1 MPVSRSISMSN
12 TVQAVYGFPLL
23 DVVDVPGGAMQL
35 SPLVLGS
42 TDLAA
47 LAEGTLDEVIIQAP
61 PGVAERRYVLA
72 QALRVLKVG
81 GRLTALAPKDR
92 GGQRL
97 NKELTAFGCTIG
109 ESAKRHHRICVAL
122 KPAALTDVDVAI
134 AEGAPRRLDGDGLWT
149 QPGVFSW
156 DRLDPGSALLL
167 KSLPPLSGFGV
178 DLGCG
183 IGILAHAVLTSP
195 KVTKLTLID
204 LDRRAVE
211 AAKRNVNDPRVEVV
225 WADAR
230 RGAELA
236 TGLDFVVTNPPF
248 HEAGAEDKG
257 LGQAF
262 ITSAAAMLRK
272 GGVLWIVAN
281 RHLPYEAVLNESFK
295 TVRPVADAGG
305 FKVYEARK

>member
-1 MPVSRSISMSN
+1 MSDI
-12 TVQAVYGFPLL
+12 VHAAVYGLPSF
-23 DVVDVPGGAMQL
+23 DVVDVPSGAVQV
-35 SPLVLGS
+35 SPLVAGS
-42 TDLAA
+42 SDLADFA
-47 LAEGTLDEVIIQAP
+47 DGSLDEVVVQAP
-61 PGVAERRYVLA
+61 AGVAERRYVLA
-72 QALRVLKVG
+72 QALRVLKTE

-92 GGQRL
+92 GGMRM

-109 ESAKRHHRICVAL
+109 ESAKRHQRICVTL
-122 KPAALTDVDVAI
+122 KPTTLTGIDEAI
-134 AEGAPRRLDGDGLWT
+134 AQGAPRRLDGDGLWT

-167 KSLPPLSGFGV
+167 KSLPPLSGVGV
-178 DLGCG
+178 DLGAG
-183 IGILAHAVLTSP
+183 IGILAHAVLTST

-211 AAKRNVNDPRVEVV
+211 AAKRNVVEPRVEVV

-248 HEAGAEDKG
+248 HEAGSEDKG

-262 ITSAAAMLRK
+262 ITAAAAMLRK
-272 GGVLWIVAN
+272 SGVLWIVAN
-281 RHLPYEAVLNESFK
+281 RHLPYEAALNEHFK

>member
-1 MPVSRSISMSN
+1 MPD
-12 TVQAVYGFPLL
+12 TVRAAVYGFPPF
-23 DVVDVPGGAMQL
+23 DVVDAPGDAMQV
-35 SPLVLGS
+35 SPLVVGAA
-42 TDLAA
+42 DLAE
-47 LAEGTLDEVIIQAP
+47 LAEGSLDEVVVQAP
-61 PGVAERRYVLA
+61 AGVAERRYVLA
-72 QALRVLKVG
+72 HALRALKVD

-92 GGQRL
+92 GGLRM
-97 NKELTAFGCTIG
+97 NKELVAFGCTVG
-109 ESAKRHHRICVAL
+109 ESAKRHQRICVAL
-122 KPAALTDVDVAI
+122 KPANAVGLDAAI

-167 KSLPPLSGFGV
+167 KSLPPLSGVGV

-183 IGILAHAVLTSP
+183 IGVLAHAILASP
-195 KVTKLTLID
+195 KVTKLTLVD

-211 AAKRNVNDPRVEVV
+211 AARRNVADPRVEVV
-225 WADAR
+225 QADAR
-230 RGAELA
+230 RGADLA
-236 TGLDFVVTNPPF
+236 SGLDFVITNPPF
-248 HEAGAEDKG
+248 HETGNEDKS

-281 RHLPYEAVLNESFK
+281 RHLPYEAVLNEHFR
-295 TVRPVADAGG
+295 TVRPAADAGG

>member
-1 MPVSRSISMSN
+1 MSDS
-12 TVQAVYGFPLL
+12 VRAAVYGFPSF
-23 DVVDVPGGAMQL
+23 DIVDVPGGAVQV
-35 SPLVLGS
+35 SPLVVGS
-42 TDLAA
+42 TDLAD
-47 LAEGTLDEVIIQAP
+47 LAEGSLDEIVIQAP
-61 PGVAERRYVLA
+61 AGVAERRYVLA
-72 QALRVLKVG
+72 QALRALKVE

-92 GGQRL
+92 GGLRM
-97 NKELTAFGCTIG
+97 NKELTGFGCTVG
-109 ESAKRHHRICVAL
+109 ESAKRHQRICVAL
-122 KPAALTDVDVAI
+122 KPAKPVGLDAAI
-134 AEGAPRRLDGDGLWT
+134 AEGAPRRLDDDGLWT

-167 KSLPPLSGFGV
+167 KSLPLLGGVGV

-225 WADAR
+225 QADAR
-230 RGAELA
+230 RGADLA

-248 HEAGAEDKG
+248 HETGNEDKG

-281 RHLPYEAVLNESFK
+281 RHLPYEAALNESFK
-295 TVRPVADAGG
+295 NVRPVADAGG

>member
-1 MPVSRSISMSN
+1 MSD
-12 TVQAVYGFPLL
+12 TVHAAVYGSPLL
-23 DVVDVPGGAMQL
+23 DIVDVPGGAVQV
-35 SPLVLGS
+35 SPLVAES
-42 TDLAA
+42 SDLADFA
-47 LAEGTLDEVIIQAP
+47 DGSLDEVVVQAP
-61 PGVAERRYVLA
+61 AGVAERRYVLA
-72 QALRVLKVG
+72 QALRVLKTE

-92 GGQRL
+92 GGMRM

-109 ESAKRHHRICVAL
+109 ESAKRHQRICVTL
-122 KPAALTDVDVAI
+122 KPATLTGIDEAI

-167 KSLPPLSGFGV
+167 KALPPLSGVGV

-183 IGILAHAVLTSP
+183 IGILAHAILTSL

-211 AAKRNVNDPRVEVV
+211 ATKRNVNDPRVEVV

-248 HEAGAEDKG
+248 HEAGSEDKG

-262 ITSAAAMLRK
+262 ITAAAAMLRK
-272 GGVLWIVAN
+272 SGVLWIVAN

-295 TVRPVADAGG
+295 NVRPVADAGG

>member
-1 MPVSRSISMSN
+1 MSDPVRA
-12 TVQAVYGFPLL
+12 AVYGFPPF
-23 DVVDVPGGAMQL
+23 DVVDVPGGAVQV
-35 SPLVLGS
+35 SPLVAGS
-42 TDLAA
+42 RDLADI
-47 LAEGTLDEVIIQAP
+47 AEGSLDEVVVLAP
-61 PGVAERRYVLA
+61 AGVAERRYVLA
-72 QALRVLKVG
+72 QALRALKVE
-81 GRLTALAPKDR
+81 GRLTALALKDR
-92 GGQRL
+92 GGMRM
-97 NKELTAFGCTIG
+97 NKELAAFGCTIG

-122 KPAALTDVDVAI
+122 RPAILTGIDAALD
-134 AEGAPRRLDGDGLWT
+134 EGAPRRLDGDGLWT

-167 KSLPPLSGFGV
+167 KSLPPLGGVGV

-211 AAKRNVNDPRVEVV
+211 AAKRNVDDPRVEVL

-230 RGAELA
+230 RAADLA

-248 HEAGAEDKG
+248 HEGGGEDKG

-262 ITSAAAMLRK
+262 IKSAAAMLK
-272 GGVLWIVAN
+272 KSGVLWIVAN
-281 RHLPYEAVLNESFK
+281 RHLPYEAVLNELFK
-295 TVRPVADAGG
+295 SVRPIADGGG

>member
-1 MPVSRSISMSN
+1 MPN
-12 TVQAVYGFPLL
+12 FAVYGSPSHDLIDL
-23 DVVDVPGGAMQL
+23 PGGALQT
-35 SPLVLGS
+35 SPLWVGA
-42 TDLAA
+42 TDLAS
-47 LAEGTLDEVIIQAP
+47 LPDDSVDEIVIQAP

-72 QALRVLKVG
+72 QALRALKVE

-92 GGQRL
+92 GGLRM
-97 NKELTAFGCTIG
+97 NKELVAFGCTVG
-109 ESAKRHHRICVAL
+109 ESAKRHQRICVAL
-122 KPAALTDVDVAI
+122 KPANVIGLDAAI

-167 KSLPPLSGFGV
+167 KSLPPLSGVGV

-183 IGILAHAVLTSP
+183 IGVLAHAVLASP
-195 KVTKLTLID
+195 KVTKLTLVD

-211 AAKRNVNDPRVEVV
+211 AARRNVDDPRVEVLQ
-225 WADAR
+225 ADAR
-230 RGAELA
+230 RGADLA
-236 TGLDFVVTNPPF
+236 SGLDFVVTNPPF
-248 HEAGAEDKG
+248 HETGNEDKG

-262 ITSAAAMLRK
+262 ITAAAGMLRK

-281 RHLPYEAVLNESFK
+281 RHLPYEAVLNEHFK

>member
-1 MPVSRSISMSN
+1 MSDPVRA
-12 TVQAVYGFPLL
+12 AVYGSPLL
-23 DVVDVPGGAMQL
+23 DVVDVPAGAVQV
-35 SPLVLGS
+35 SPLVADS
-42 TDLAA
+42 TDLAE
-47 LAEGTLDEVIIQAP
+47 LPEGSLDEIVVQAP
-61 PGVAERRYVLA
+61 AGVAERRYVLA
-72 QALRVLKVG
+72 QALRALKIE

-92 GGQRL
+92 GGLRM

-109 ESAKRHHRICVAL
+109 ESAKRHQRICVTL
-122 KPAALTDVDVAI
+122 KPASLTGVEAAI

-149 QPGVFSW
+149 QPGIFSW

-167 KSLPPLSGFGV
+167 KSLPPMSGVGV

-183 IGILAHAVLTSP
+183 IGVLSHAILASP

-211 AAKRNVNDPRVEVV
+211 AARRNVVEPRAEVL

-230 RGAELA
+230 RGAELLS
-236 TGLDFVVTNPPF
+236 GLDFVVTNPPF
-248 HEAGAEDKG
+248 HEGGGEDKG

-262 ITSAAAMLRK
+262 IKSAAAMLRK
-272 GGVLWIVAN
+272 SGVLWLVAN
-281 RHLPYEAVLNESFK
+281 RHLPYEAVLNEHFK

>member
-1 MPVSRSISMSN
+1 MSDSPHA
-12 TVQAVYGFPLL
+12 AVYGFPLL
-23 DVVDVPGGAMQL
+23 DVVEIPGGAVQV
-35 SPLVLGS
+35 SPLVAGS
-42 TDLAA
+42 TDLAE
-47 LAEGTLDEVIIQAP
+47 LPEGSLDEIVIQAP

-72 QALRVLKVG
+72 QALRTLKVE

-92 GGQRL
+92 GGLRM

-109 ESAKRHHRICVAL
+109 ESAKRHQRICVTL
-122 KPAALTDVDVAI
+122 KPASLTGVEAAI

-149 QPGVFSW
+149 QPGIFSW

-167 KSLPPLSGFGV
+167 KSLPPMSGVGV

-183 IGILAHAVLTSP
+183 IGVLAHAILTSP

-211 AAKRNVNDPRVEVV
+211 AARRNVVEPRVEVL

-230 RGAELA
+230 RGAELLS
-236 TGLDFVVTNPPF
+236 GLDFVVTNPPF
-248 HEAGAEDKG
+248 HEGGDEDKR

-281 RHLPYEAVLNESFK
+281 RHLPYEAVLNEHFK

>member
-1 MPVSRSISMSN
+1 MPN
-12 TVQAVYGFPLL
+12 FAVYGSPSHDL
-23 DVVDVPGGAMQL
+23 VDLPGEALQT
-35 SPLVLGS
+35 SPLSVGA

-47 LAEGTLDEVIIQAP
+47 LPDGSLEEIVIQAP
-61 PGVAERRYVLA
+61 AGVAERRYVLA
-72 QALRVLKVG
+72 QALRALKVE

-92 GGQRL
+92 GGLRM

-109 ESAKRHHRICVAL
+109 ESAKRHQRICVTL
-122 KPAALTDVDVAI
+122 KPATVTGLEAAI

-167 KSLPPLSGFGV
+167 KVLQPMSGVGV

-183 IGILAHAVLTSP
+183 IGILAHAILTSP

-211 AAKRNVNDPRVEVV
+211 AAKRNVADPRVEVL
-225 WADAR
+225 WDDAR
-230 RGAELA
+230 RAADLLS
-236 TGLDFVVTNPPF
+236 GLDFVVTNPPF
-248 HEAGAEDKG
+248 HEAGGEDKG

-262 ITSAAAMLRK
+262 IKSAAAMLRK
-272 GGVLWIVAN
+272 SGVLWIVAN
-281 RHLPYEAVLNESFK
+281 RHLPYEAVLNEHFK
-295 TVRPVADAGG
+295 TVRPVADTGG

>member
-1 MPVSRSISMSN
+1 MPDAPR
-12 TVQAVYGFPLL
+12 AAAYGFPPF
-23 DVVDVPGGAMQL
+23 DVVEVPGDAVQV
-35 SPLVLGS
+35 SPLVVGA
-42 TDLAA
+42 TDLAD
-47 LAEGTLDEVIIQAP
+47 LAEGSLDEIVIQAP
-61 PGVAERRYVLA
+61 AGVAERRYVLA
-72 QALRVLKVG
+72 QALRALKIE

-92 GGQRL
+92 GGLRM
-97 NKELTAFGCTIG
+97 NKELVAFGCAVG
-109 ESAKRHHRICVAL
+109 ESAKRHQRICIAL
-122 KPAALTDVDVAI
+122 KPANAAGLDAAI

-167 KSLPPLSGFGV
+167 KSLPPLGGAGV

-195 KVTKLTLID
+195 KVTKLTLVD

-211 AAKRNVNDPRVEVV
+211 AAKRNVADPRVEVV
-225 WADAR
+225 QADAR

-248 HEAGAEDKG
+248 HETGNEDKG

-262 ITSAAAMLRK
+262 ITAAAGMLRK

-295 TVRPVADAGG
+295 NVRPVADAGG

>member
-1 MPVSRSISMSN
+1 MSESIRA
-12 TVQAVYGFPLL
+12 AVYGFPLL
-23 DVVDVPGGAMQL
+23 DVVDVPGGAVQV
-35 SPLVLGS
+35 SPLVAGS
-42 TDLAA
+42 TDLAD
-47 LAEGTLDEVIIQAP
+47 LADGALDEIVIQAP
-61 PGVAERRYVLA
+61 AGVAERRYVLA
-72 QALRVLKVG
+72 QALRVLKAD

-92 GGQRL
+92 GGLRM

-122 KPAALTDVDVAI
+122 KPASVAGLDSAI

-167 KSLPPLSGFGV
+167 KSLPPLSGVGV
-178 DLGCG
+178 DLGSG
-183 IGILAHAVLTSP
+183 LGVLAHAVLTSP

-211 AAKRNVNDPRVEVV
+211 AAKRNVDDPRVEIV

-248 HEAGAEDKG
+248 HEAGSEDKG

-262 ITSAAAMLRK
+262 ITAAAAMLRK
-272 GGVLWIVAN
+272 NGVLWIVAN

-295 TVRPVADAGG
+295 AVRPVADAGG

>member
-1 MPVSRSISMSN
+1 MPDS
-12 TVQAVYGFPLL
+12 AVYGSPPHDL
-23 DVVDVPGGAMQL
+23 VDIPGGAVQT
-35 SPLVLGS
+35 SPLSIGA
-42 TDLAA
+42 TDLAS
-47 LAEGTLDEVIIQAP
+47 LADGSLDEIVIQAP
-61 PGVAERRYVLA
+61 AGVAERRYVLA
-72 QALRVLKVG
+72 QALRALKVE

-92 GGQRL
+92 GGLRM
-97 NKELTAFGCTIG
+97 NKELTAFGCVVG
-109 ESAKRHHRICVAL
+109 ESAKRHQRICVAL
-122 KPAALTDVDVAI
+122 KPANVVGLDAAV

-167 KSLPPLSGFGV
+167 KALPPLGGAGV

-183 IGILAHAVLTSP
+183 IGVLAHAVLTSP
-195 KVTKLTLID
+195 KVTKLTLVE

-225 WADAR
+225 QADAR
-230 RGAELA
+230 RGADLA
-236 TGLDFVVTNPPF
+236 SGLDFVVTNPPF
-248 HEAGAEDKG
+248 HETGVEDKG

-281 RHLPYEAVLNESFK
+281 RHLPYEAVLNEHFK
-295 TVRPVADAGG
+295 TVRPAADAGG

>member
-1 MPVSRSISMSN
+1 MSDS
-12 TVQAVYGFPLL
+12 VHAAVYGFPSL
-23 DVVDVPGGAMQL
+23 DMVDVPGGAVQV
-35 SPLVLGS
+35 SPLVAGS
-42 TDLAA
+42 SDLADFA
-47 LAEGTLDEVIIQAP
+47 DASLDEVVAQAP
-61 PGVAERRYVLA
+61 AGVAERRYVLA
-72 QALRVLKVG
+72 QALRVLKTE

-92 GGQRL
+92 GGMRM
-97 NKELTAFGCTIG
+97 NKELAAFGCTIG
-109 ESAKRHHRICVAL
+109 ESAKRHQRICVTL
-122 KPAALTDVDVAI
+122 KPASLTGVEAAI
-134 AEGAPRRLDGDGLWT
+134 AEGVPRRLDGDGLWT

-167 KSLPPLSGFGV
+167 KSLPLLSGVGV

-183 IGILAHAVLTSP
+183 IGVLAHAVLASP

-211 AAKRNVNDPRVEVV
+211 ATKRNVNDPRVEVV

-248 HEAGAEDKG
+248 HDAGSEDKG

-262 ITSAAAMLRK
+262 ITAAAAMLRK
-272 GGVLWIVAN
+272 SGVLWIVAN
-281 RHLPYEAVLNESFK
+281 RHLPYEAALNEHFK

>member
-1 MPVSRSISMSN
+1 
-12 TVQAVYGFPLL
+12 
-23 DVVDVPGGAMQL
+23 
-35 SPLVLGS
+35 
-42 TDLAA
+42 
-47 LAEGTLDEVIIQAP
+47 
-61 PGVAERRYVLA
+61 VLA
-72 QALRVLKVG
+72 QALRALKVE

-92 GGQRL
+92 GGLRM
-97 NKELTAFGCTIG
+97 NKELVAFGCTVG
-109 ESAKRHHRICVAL
+109 ESAKRHQRICVAL
-122 KPAALTDVDVAI
+122 KPAHVIGLDAAI

-167 KSLPPLSGFGV
+167 KSLPPLSGVGV

-183 IGILAHAVLTSP
+183 IGVLAHAVLASP
-195 KVTKLTLID
+195 KVTKLTLVD

-211 AAKRNVNDPRVEVV
+211 AARRNVDDPRVEVLQ
-225 WADAR
+225 ADAR
-230 RGAELA
+230 RGADLA
-236 TGLDFVVTNPPF
+236 SGLDFVVTNPPF
-248 HEAGAEDKG
+248 HETGSEDKG

-262 ITSAAAMLRK
+262 ITAAAGMLRK

-281 RHLPYEAVLNESFK
+281 RHLPYEAVLNEHFK

>member
-1 MPVSRSISMSN
+1 MSD
-12 TVQAVYGFPLL
+12 TVHAAVYGFPSL
-23 DVVDVPGGAMQL
+23 DVVDVPGGAVQV
-35 SPLVLGS
+35 SPLVAGS
-42 TDLAA
+42 SDLADFA
-47 LAEGTLDEVIIQAP
+47 DASLDEVVVQAP
-61 PGVAERRYVLA
+61 AGVAERRYVLA
-72 QALRVLKVG
+72 QALRVLKTE

-92 GGQRL
+92 GGMRM
-97 NKELTAFGCTIG
+97 NKELAAFGCTIG
-109 ESAKRHHRICVAL
+109 ESAKRHQRICVTL
-122 KPAALTDVDVAI
+122 KPASLTGVEAAI
-134 AEGAPRRLDGDGLWT
+134 AEGVPCRLDGDGLWT

-167 KSLPPLSGFGV
+167 KSLPLLSGVGV

-183 IGILAHAVLTSP
+183 IGVLAHAVLASP

-211 AAKRNVNDPRVEVV
+211 ATKRNVNDPRVEVV

-248 HEAGAEDKG
+248 HDAGSEDKG

-262 ITSAAAMLRK
+262 ITAAAAMLRK
-272 GGVLWIVAN
+272 SGVLWIVAN
-281 RHLPYEAVLNESFK
+281 RHLPYEAALNEHFK

>member
-1 MPVSRSISMSN
+1 MSD
-12 TVQAVYGFPLL
+12 TPRVAVYGFPLL
-23 DVVDVPGGAMQL
+23 DVVDVPGGALQV
-35 SPLVLGS
+35 SPLVAES
-42 TDLAA
+42 EDLAD
-47 LAEGTLDEVIIQAP
+47 LPEGSLDEIVVQAP
-61 PGVAERRYVLA
+61 AGAVERRYVLA
-72 QALRVLKVG
+72 LALRALKVD
-81 GRLTALAPKDR
+81 GRLTALALKDR
-92 GGQRL
+92 GGLRL

-122 KPAALTDVDVAI
+122 KPANVTGLEAAI

-167 KSLPPLSGFGV
+167 KSLQPVSGVGV

-183 IGILAHAVLTSP
+183 IGILSHAILASP
-195 KVTKLTLID
+195 KVTKLTLVD
-204 LDRRAVE
+204 LDRRAIE
-211 AAKRNVNDPRVEVV
+211 AAKRNVADPRVAVL

-230 RGAELA
+230 RGADLLS
-236 TGLDFVVTNPPF
+236 GLDFVVTNPPF
-248 HEAGAEDKG
+248 HDGGGEDKG

-272 GGVLWIVAN
+272 SGVLWIVAN
-281 RHLPYEAVLNESFK
+281 RHLPYEAALNEHFK

>member
-1 MPVSRSISMSN
+1 MPNAPSA
-12 TVQAVYGFPLL
+12 AVYGFPSF
-23 DVVDVPGGAMQL
+23 DIVDVPSGAVQV
-35 SPLVLGS
+35 SPLAAGS
-42 TDLAA
+42 TDLAD
-47 LAEGTLDEVIIQAP
+47 LAENTLDEIVILAP
-61 PGVAERRYVLA
+61 AGVAERRYVLA
-72 QALRVLKVG
+72 QALRALKVD

-92 GGQRL
+92 GGLRM
-97 NKELTAFGCTIG
+97 NKELAAFGCTIG

-122 KPAALTDVDVAI
+122 KPAALIGLDAAI
-134 AEGAPRRLDGDGLWT
+134 ADGAPRRLDGDGLWS

-156 DRLDPGSALLL
+156 DRLDSGSALLL
-167 KSLPPLSGFGV
+167 KSLPPLSGVGV

-183 IGILAHAVLTSP
+183 IGILAHAVLTSL
-195 KVTKLTLID
+195 KVTRLTLID

-211 AAKRNVNDPRVEVV
+211 AAKRNVDDPRVEVV

-295 TVRPVADAGG
+295 NVRPVADAGG

>member
-1 MPVSRSISMSN
+1 MSD
-12 TVQAVYGFPLL
+12 TVHAAVYGFPSL
-23 DVVDVPGGAMQL
+23 DVVDVPGGAVQV
-35 SPLVLGS
+35 SPLVAGS
-42 TDLAA
+42 SDLADFA
-47 LAEGTLDEVIIQAP
+47 DASLDEVVAQAP
-61 PGVAERRYVLA
+61 AGVAERRYVLA
-72 QALRVLKVG
+72 QALRVLKTE

-92 GGQRL
+92 GGMRM
-97 NKELTAFGCTIG
+97 NKELAAFGCTIG
-109 ESAKRHHRICVAL
+109 ESAKRHQRICVTL
-122 KPAALTDVDVAI
+122 KPASLTGVEAAI
-134 AEGAPRRLDGDGLWT
+134 AEGVPRRLDGDGLWT

-167 KSLPPLSGFGV
+167 KSLPLLSGVGV

-183 IGILAHAVLTSP
+183 IGVLAHAVLASP

-211 AAKRNVNDPRVEVV
+211 ATKRNVNDPRVEVV

-248 HEAGAEDKG
+248 HDAGSEDKG

-262 ITSAAAMLRK
+262 ITAAAAMLRK
-272 GGVLWIVAN
+272 SGVLWIVAN
-281 RHLPYEAVLNESFK
+281 RHLPYEAALNEHFK

>member
-1 MPVSRSISMSN
+1 MPDAPR
-12 TVQAVYGFPLL
+12 TAVYGFPPF
-23 DVVDVPGGAMQL
+23 DVVEVPAGAVQV
-35 SPLVLGS
+35 SPLVVGS
-42 TDLAA
+42 TDLEA
-47 LAEGTLDEVIIQAP
+47 LPEGSLDEIVVQAP
-61 PGVAERRYVLA
+61 AGVAERRYVLA
-72 QALRVLKVG
+72 QALRALKVE

-92 GGQRL
+92 GGLRM
-97 NKELTAFGCTIG
+97 NKELTAFGCAVG
-109 ESAKRHHRICVAL
+109 ESAKRHQRICVTL
-122 KPAALTDVDVAI
+122 KPANVSGLDAAI

-167 KSLPPLSGFGV
+167 KSLPPLSGVGA

-183 IGILAHAVLTSP
+183 IGVLAHAILASP
-195 KVTKLTLID
+195 KVARLILID

-211 AAKRNVNDPRVEVV
+211 AARRNVDDPRVEVV
-225 WADAR
+225 QADAR
-230 RGAELA
+230 RGGDLA

-248 HEAGAEDKG
+248 HETGVEDKG

-262 ITSAAAMLRK
+262 IAAAAGMLRK

-281 RHLPYEAVLNESFK
+281 RHLPYEAVLNAHFK
-295 TVRPVADAGG
+295 SVRPAADAGG

>member
-1 MPVSRSISMSN
+1 MPDTIRA
-12 TVQAVYGFPLL
+12 AVYGFPSF
-23 DVVDVPGGAMQL
+23 DIVDVPAGAEQV
-35 SPLVLGS
+35 SPLVVGS
-42 TDLAA
+42 TDLAD
-47 LAEGTLDEVIIQAP
+47 LPDGSLDEIVIQAP
-61 PGVAERRYVLA
+61 AGVAERRYVLA
-72 QALRVLKVG
+72 QALRALKPE

-92 GGQRL
+92 GGLRM
-97 NKELTAFGCTIG
+97 NKELVAFGCTVG
-109 ESAKRHHRICVAL
+109 ESAKRHQRICVAL
-122 KPAALTDVDVAI
+122 KPANTAGLDVAI

-167 KSLPPLSGFGV
+167 KSLPPLSGVGV

-211 AAKRNVNDPRVEVV
+211 AAKRNVHDPRVEVV
-225 WADAR
+225 QADAR
-230 RGAELA
+230 RGADLA

-248 HEAGAEDKG
+248 HETGNEDKS

-281 RHLPYEAVLNESFK
+281 RHLPYEASLNESFK
-295 TVRPVADAGG
+295 NVRPVADAGG

>member
-1 MPVSRSISMSN
+1 MSDPVRA
-12 TVQAVYGFPLL
+12 AVYGFPPL
-23 DVVDVPGGAMQL
+23 DVADVPGGAVQV
-35 SPLVLGS
+35 SPLVAGS
-42 TDLAA
+42 ADLAE
-47 LAEGTLDEVIIQAP
+47 LPEGSLDEIVVQAP
-61 PGVAERRYVLA
+61 AGVAERRYVLA
-72 QALRVLKVG
+72 LALRALKVE

-92 GGQRL
+92 GGLRM

-122 KPAALTDVDVAI
+122 KPATLTGLDAAI
-134 AEGAPRRLDGDGLWT
+134 TEGAPRRPDGDGLWT

-167 KSLPPLSGFGV
+167 KALPPMSGVGV

-183 IGILAHAVLTSP
+183 IGILSHAILASP
-195 KVTKLTLID
+195 KVTRLTLID

-211 AAKRNVNDPRVEVV
+211 AARRNVVEPRAEVL

-230 RGAELA
+230 RGAELLS
-236 TGLDFVVTNPPF
+236 GLDFVVTNPPF
-248 HEAGAEDKG
+248 HEGGGEDKG

-262 ITSAAAMLRK
+262 IKAAAAMLRK
-272 GGVLWIVAN
+272 SGVLWLVAN
-281 RHLPYEAVLNESFK
+281 RHLPYEAVLNEHFK